1 MKLDNELI
9 KSFERNYN
17 SDWENEAEA
26 QRGAFLRRFPLD
38 KLKDL
43 TLEKYVIGSQSHETF
58 CYWIEPGTCKWARI
72 VGSNSF
78 KFGVYYG
85 KTKSDSRIR
94 YRYTKGFARG
104 LPLVGYENQVF
115 ENVRNS
121 LLNLV
126 KDADSLNFS
135 AIDANPL
142 SQMIKAKVI
151 SLYFP
156 DKFINLCSKDI
167 LEDLDQELELAIE
180 SHSQIQHELA
190 KLQFSN
196 TKTRNWT
203 RLKFVAFL
211 YRQVLGIVPKVSKS
225 RLRQNPDVTVD
236 FDKLQAIWKKY
247 GKMSEKFALEFEKD
261 RLLSCKL
268 NHLTNSIVD
277 YTKKPRYGYDFRSF
291 SSEKVYRCI
300 EVKTLTNNRFYLSAN
315 ELEISKK
322 PENFEEYYFYLVTYE
337 KKLPI
342 EVKVIKAASVYKSS
356 KLVAQNYLIKV
367 QPSQFIQALK

>member
-1 MKLDNELI
+1 MKLKNELF
-9 KSFERNYN
+9 KSFERHYN

-26 QRGAFLRRFPLD
+26 QRGGFLRRFPID
-38 KLKDL
+38 KLSEL
-43 TLEKYVIGSQSHETF
+43 TLEKYVIGSPSHDTF
-58 CYWIEPGTCKWARI
+58 CYWIEPGTYKWARI

-85 KTKSDSRIR
+85 KTKSDSRKR
-94 YRYTKGFARG
+94 YRYTKGFARD

-115 ENVRNS
+115 KNVLNS
-121 LLNLV
+121 LLSLV
-126 KDADSLNFS
+126 KDADALNFP

-167 LEDLDQELELAIE
+167 LEALGQEFEFDFD
-180 SHSQIQHELA
+180 SYSQIQHELA

-196 TKTRNWT
+196 AKTKNWT
-203 RLKFVAFL
+203 RLKFMAFL
-211 YRQVLGIVPKVSKS
+211 YRQVLGITPTVPVSS
-225 RLRQNPDVTVD
+225 RSHQNPDVTVD
-236 FDKLQAIWKKY
+236 FDKLQAIWKEY

-268 NHLTNSIVD
+268 NHLTSSIDD
-277 YTKKPRYGYDFRSF
+277 YTQKPRHGYDFRSF
-291 SSEKVYRCI
+291 SSEKAYRCI

-315 ELEISKK
+315 EYEVSRR
-322 PENFEEYYFYLVTYE
+322 PENLEEYYFYLVTYI
-337 KKLPI
+337 KKVPT
-342 EVKVIKAASVYKSS
+342 EVKVIKASSVYSSS
-356 KLVAQNYLIKV
+356 KLLAQNYLIKV
-367 QPSQFIQALK
+367 

>member
-1 MKLDNELI
+1 MKLDSKLI
-9 KSFERNYN
+9 KIFESDYN

-38 KLKDL
+38 KLNNL
-43 TLEKYVIGSQSHETF
+43 TLERYVIGSKSHDTF
-58 CYWIEPGTCKWARI
+58 CYWIEPGTYKWARI

-85 KTKSDSRIR
+85 KTKSDVRKR
-94 YRYTKGFARG
+94 YRYTKGFAQD
-104 LPLVGYENQVF
+104 LPLVGYQTQAFKNIHQ
-115 ENVRNS
+115 S
-121 LLNLV
+121 LLKVLE
-126 KDADSLNFS
+126 DAEALNFS

-167 LEDLDQELELAIE
+167 LQDLGQELELDIN

-190 KLQFSN
+190 KLQLSN
-196 TKTRNWT
+196 AKTKNWT
-203 RLKFVAFL
+203 RLKFMAFL

-225 RLRQNPDVTVD
+225 RARQNLDVTVD

-247 GKMSEKFALEFEKD
+247 GKMSENFALEFEKD

-291 SSEKVYRCI
+291 SSEQVYRCI

-315 ELEISKK
+315 EFEKSKLS
-322 PENFEEYYFYLVTYE
+322 ENFEEYYFYLVTYV
-337 KKLPI
+337 KKIPA
-342 EVKVIKAASVYKSS
+342 EVKVIKASSVYNSS
-356 KLVAQNYLIKV
+356 KLLAQNYLIKV